1 MLSALC
7 AHASFQT
14 QHVRPLH
21 TSPTWHEVNTMS
33 LVQYLVC
40 DACEFQFGPVG
51 VKPHQPAA
59 QRQQLFVLCN
69 QCRNAM
75 VIDDIPG
82 QITTPCGVCGAR
94 DFSALNQCP
103 VCANPDVHWRG
114 QDELAVG

>member
-1 MLSALC
+1 
-7 AHASFQT
+7 
-14 QHVRPLH
+14 
-21 TSPTWHEVNTMS
+21 MS

-40 DACEFQFGPVG
+40 DACKFQFGPVG

-69 QCRNAM
+69 QCRNPM

-82 QITTPCGVCGAR
+82 QITTACNVCGAC

-103 VCANPDVHWRG
+103 VCASSDVHWRG
-114 QDELAVG
+114 QDELAVR